1 LQNNIFSTLFVGQN
15 LIKLPEVDSTNNF
28 LKMLVSNS
36 EPLAEGT
43 VIMADNQFAGRGQQG
58 NIWLAEPGMNL
69 TVSLLLKPIFLDIN
83 SQFLL
88 NMVISIAIKEA
99 LTALVGQGITIK
111 WPNDLYFNDR
121 KVGGIL
127 IENALSGSVYKTC
140 IIGIGINVNQRTFGP
155 HLSGTAISLSQIL
168 QQDVNLVQLLTEICS
183 HIESGYLRLKAH
195 SYLDLRSNYLKNL
208 YKWEKNFSYRY
219 KGLQRAGRITDV
231 TDQGLLIINENGNIY
246 TYNFK
251 EIEFLTHNT

>member
-1 LQNNIFSTLFVGQN
+1 MQNNIFSTLFVGQN

-69 TVSLLLKPIFLDIN
+69 TVSLLLKPVFLDIN

-88 NMVISIAIKEA
+88 NMVISIAIREA
-99 LTALVGQGITIK
+99 LTAIVGEGIKIK

-127 IENALSGSVYKTC
+127 IENILSGSLYKTC
-140 IIGIGINVNQRTFGP
+140 IIGIGINVNQRTFDP
-155 HLSGTAISLSQIL
+155 DLADKAISLSQIL
-168 QQDVNLVQLLTEICS
+168 QQDVNLLQLLTEICS
-183 HIESGYLRLKAH
+183 HIESGYLKLKART
-195 SYLDLRSNYLKNL
+195 YIDLRDVYMTSL
-208 YKWEKNFSYRY
+208 YKWDEKLSYRFN
-219 KGLQRAGRITDV
+219 GLQREGRIADV
-231 TDQGLLIINENGNIY
+231 TDQGLLIIKENKNFH

-251 EIEFLTHNT
+251 EIEFLTNNT